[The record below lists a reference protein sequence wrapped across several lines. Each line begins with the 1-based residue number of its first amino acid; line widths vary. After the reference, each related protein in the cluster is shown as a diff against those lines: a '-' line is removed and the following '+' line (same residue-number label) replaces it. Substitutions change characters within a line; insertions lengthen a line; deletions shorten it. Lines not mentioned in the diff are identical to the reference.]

1 MNDRPFLSESPLL
14 HEGFGEGADLLDIID
29 VRYEHALDDT
39 KGAVPFAL
47 LCFALVGGFSHDL
60 SLMESI

>member
-1 MNDRPFLSESPLL
+1 MTTPLTGGCL
-14 HEGFGEGADLLDIID
+14 C
-29 VRYEHALDDT
+29 
-39 KGAVPFAL
+39 GAVPFAL